1 VSRLL
6 DGIKVIDL
14 SQFMIGF
21 SEEEQSYAL
30 SMAVEILNPSRIF
43 NFNSR
48 SFWKCL
54 SKYHN
59 RLSKDRTIAC
69 LFFCDDLDGNALKHS
84 YFREHAHIFSTG
96 KIWAIGDSR
105 EYFLGVCDELLIPK
119 IRRLP
124 ISYPPLRSVA
134 MASAKRSYAATGRV
148 LWCGRFD
155 TQKRLDVL
163 LSVVKISPE
172 KSFDVYGFPL
182 LDSDQTL
189 VEQLRSVSNVHF
201 AGRYEN
207 FSELNVDAYDC
218 LLMTTQWEGTPNIVL
233 EAGLRFLPVVAPQ
246 VGGVTEVLGDGRGYL
261 IRRFDDVREICAM
274 LAQCGSEREDAR
286 IRAQKCYEYVSEHHT
301 EQNLAAA
308 LRQMEINQ

>member
-1 VSRLL
+1 
-6 DGIKVIDL
+6 
-14 SQFMIGF
+14 
-21 SEEEQSYAL
+21 
-30 SMAVEILNPSRIF
+30 
-43 NFNSR
+43 
-48 SFWKCL
+48 
-54 SKYHN
+54 
-59 RLSKDRTIAC
+59 
-69 LFFCDDLDGNALKHS
+69 
-84 YFREHAHIFSTG
+84 
-96 KIWAIGDSR
+96 
-105 EYFLGVCDELLIPK
+105 
-119 IRRLP
+119 
-124 ISYPPLRSVA
+124 
-134 MASAKRSYAATGRV
+134 MASAKRSYVATGRV

-163 LSVVKISPE
+163 LSVVRNSPE

-246 VGGVTEVLGDGRGYL
+246 VGGVSEVLGDGRGYL

-286 IRAQKCYEYVSEHHT
+286 IRAQKCYEYVSEYHT
-301 EQNLAAA
+301 EKHLAAA